1 MAAEPKAPGAMA
13 SEEQAD
19 AEPSETH
26 ELTEQPTTSTTA
38 ACDVPISATR
48 DDEPVKRQ
56 SSETRHTGEILFELS
71 PTPASPPSAEVR
83 LTVNADRNL
92 PSGRC

>member
-26 ELTEQPTTSTTA
+26 ELTEQPTTA
-38 ACDVPISATR
+38 AGDVPISATR